1 VNGELYGKRNAMMGQ
16 ETREGKI
23 FRTIPSGGGER

>member
-1 VNGELYGKRNAMMGQ
+1 VNGELHERRNAMMGQ

-23 FRTIPSGGGER
+23 FRTMPLGEGER